1 MKPTRRTALIT
12 EETRFRVNCKADQFG
27 AFVSRSDSF
36 AITVAQCI
44 RRGGTEEMWDSVG
57 VYAEEGEDGT
67 LVVRVLVFNPD
78 WDEGL
83 QIACIRSRP
92 GDVAGLTALGC
103 NLDHVADAEAAPNAL
118 LPDRPRVSRSI

>member
-1 MKPTRRTALIT
+1 MGRGALLNYAT
-12 EETRFRVNCKADQFG
+12 DTPFQVRCLASDDNGFALETKSLTVTVGQRV
-27 AFVSRSDSF
+27 
-36 AITVAQCI
+36 
-44 RRGGTEEMWDSVG
+44 RRGGIEEMWDSVR
-57 VYAEEGEDGT
+57 VYAQEEEDGT

-92 GDVAGLTALGC
+92 GDAAGLTALGC
-103 NLDHVADAEAAPNAL
+103 NLDHVADAEAAPNVL